1 MSSVTSQMSCKSG
14 RSRKSAYNSHYQS
27 RIGAQSH
34 ISTSHSQIP
43 GSVKFIA
50 LAGFGKNQDGQVRK
64 RTNFE
69 AIHENLMDKNLN
81 SQYAYNDEE
90 EDYYD
95 EKINE
100 TAPSVRSRN
109 DKPNTA
115 LGTQNMFT
123 ALI

>member
-1 MSSVTSQMSCKSG
+1 
-14 RSRKSAYNSHYQS
+14 
-27 RIGAQSH
+27 
-34 ISTSHSQIP
+34 
-43 GSVKFIA
+43 
-50 LAGFGKNQDGQVRK
+50 
-64 RTNFE
+64 
-69 AIHENLMDKNLN
+69 MDKNLN

-115 LGTQNMFT
+115 LGTQNMST
-123 ALI
+123 ALIQDQSQLHDENSMSNFESRPNSMLMH

>member
-1 MSSVTSQMSCKSG
+1 
-14 RSRKSAYNSHYQS
+14 
-27 RIGAQSH
+27 
-34 ISTSHSQIP
+34 
-43 GSVKFIA
+43 
-50 LAGFGKNQDGQVRK
+50 
-64 RTNFE
+64 
-69 AIHENLMDKNLN
+69 MDKNLN

-115 LGTQNMFT
+115 LGTQNMST